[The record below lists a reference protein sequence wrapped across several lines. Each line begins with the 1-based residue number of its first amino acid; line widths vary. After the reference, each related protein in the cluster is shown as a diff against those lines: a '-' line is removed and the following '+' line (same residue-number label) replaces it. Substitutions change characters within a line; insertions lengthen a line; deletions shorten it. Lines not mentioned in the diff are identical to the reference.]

1 MKRIL
6 YIALWSILLIT
17 SQAFRAEA
25 RQLSLEEA
33 LARASQSK
41 MAKARKLNIDH
52 AKLVHTESVGATNC
66 FYIVN
71 HSENRGFMVLSADD
85 CAPAVLGY
93 VDNGQ
98 FDPANVPAN
107 FAYFLDRYTQ
117 QIVSATRM
125 NRTLVQKAPAKY
137 GFIPTII
144 EARWNQGEPYNRLC
158 TDYTVLSEPVVT
170 GCVATAISQIMRQ
183 YKWPVRGK
191 GSHSYTTKCEIDG
204 KEYTIH
210 PSANFDVEYEWDK
223 MLFDYNNGYT
233 KEEGDAV
240 ALLMRHVG
248 VACNMGYNPAGSGA
262 GVDTPIHALRTYFGY
277 DKNMKMSS
285 LSDYTDEAFANL
297 LLEELSTGRAIYG
310 AGNGHAFICDGY
322 DGEGYFHWNWGWG
335 GGNDGYF
342 MLAGTDAV
350 GGFRDG
356 LCVITGIQPDQGGE
370 APTVMRIDNYTLS
383 LKKITDYKQEIV
395 LNGFLYNTSG
405 KKVKVL
411 YGVKFE
417 NENGSYT
424 VPSFCTELDNGYGFT
439 SYGFRCQNVP
449 NGTYKVY
456 PAYRDM
462 ETGEWHF
469 PSCNPKEGIP
479 TVTIDVPVTEIRTA
493 QDLIDF
499 RTKVKQGKN
508 GCAVFMEDIDLGE
521 VCCAALGSWE
531 PIGSTTAPF
540 KGRVEGNGHIIKN
553 LFIRTTKD
561 FQGLFGVVG
570 DGTYISGLTLDASCN
585 VRGGSYVGGIAGG
598 SINGGFVTILDCGNE
613 GLVYA
618 SKMNAA
624 GIIGCCYESKA
635 RFVLENCYN
644 AGNISGMKE
653 NGAISGWVGDFASVE
668 NCYNIARVGGN
679 DGTRSFVRNGNHTL
693 MNNCYQLNT
702 VYPKQKGVN
711 TVLKDGVANGEL
723 AYLLNRN
730 GTAGH
735 WFQQLDTL
743 KGADEH
749 PVLHK
754 GSPWVYATS
763 DSTFSN
769 TPNDLCSIE
778 DGKDYTHEGTA
789 LCSEVRYVRGF
800 AQTEAWEPLF
810 VPFGTTLQEW
820 GSDVQ
825 VARIDG
831 IHHYDEDGDGIRE
844 RVEMEATSLAA
855 TDSIRANTPYL
866 IRSAQTDS
874 LHLAL
879 HRTALAMSTGF
890 EPTWCAN
897 ARVKFCLQG
906 VYAPFTT
913 GEADYI
919 LTDNAL
925 KNGTAET
932 IAPQRWYMYTTER
945 DPQIAPQRISLKIDG
960 STATGIS
967 GIHTDKDGNVK
978 AYDLLGR
985 PMQQPTKGIY
995 IRKGKKVLVK

>member
-1 MKRIL
+1 MKRFL
-6 YIALWSILLIT
+6 YIALWSVMLVI

-33 LARASQSK
+33 LARANQSK
-41 MAKARKLNIDH
+41 MAKARKLNAEN

-71 HSENRGFMVLSADD
+71 HGENRGFMVLSADD

-93 VDNGQ
+93 VDSGE

-125 NRTLVQKAPAKY
+125 NRKLTRKAPAEY

-170 GCVATAISQIMRQ
+170 GCVATAIAQIMRQ
-183 YKWPVRGK
+183 FEWPVRGT

-204 KEYTIH
+204 KEYTIN

-248 VACNMGYNPAGSGA
+248 VACDMGYNPAGSGA
-262 GVDTPIHALRTYFGY
+262 GVDMPLHALRTYFGY
-277 DKNMKMSS
+277 DKNMKMSN

-297 LLEELSTGRAIYG
+297 LLEELSTGRAIYA

-322 DGEGYFHWNWGWG
+322 DGDGYFHWNWGWG
-335 GGNDGYF
+335 GGSDGYF
-342 MLAGTDAV
+342 MLSGTDAV

-370 APTVMRIDNYTLS
+370 APCVLRLDTYSISRNE
-383 LKKITDYKQEIV
+383 ITDYSQKVTFDGWMINQ
-395 LNGFLYNTSG
+395 S
-405 KKVKVL
+405 KRRVKVM
-411 YGVKFE
+411 YAAKFE
-417 NENGSYT
+417 NENGTYIA
-424 VPSFCTELDNGYGFT
+424 PGLCTELDHFT
-439 SYGFRCQNVP
+439 GWTTFDFHCQNLP

-456 PAYRDM
+456 PAYRDL

-469 PSCNPKEGIP
+469 PSANPKDGVP
-479 TVTIDVPVTEIRTA
+479 TMTINVPVTEIRTA
-493 QDLIDF
+493 QDLVDF
-499 RTKVKQGKN
+499 RTQVQQGKH
-508 GCAVFMEDIDLGE
+508 GCAVFMNDIDLAE
-521 VCCAALGSWE
+521 VCGTEHGSWE
-531 PIGSTTAPF
+531 PIGNKDNPF
-540 KGRVEGNGHIIKN
+540 KGRVEGNGHVIKN
-553 LFIRTTKD
+553 LYIRTTKE
-561 FQGLFGVVG
+561 FQGLFGAVG

-598 SINGGFVTILDCGNE
+598 SSVGGFVTIRNCGNE
-613 GLVYA
+613 GFVYA

-624 GIIGCCYESKA
+624 GIIGCCNGSSA
-635 RFVLENCYN
+635 RFILENCYN

-653 NGAISGWVGDFASVE
+653 NGAISGWAGDFATVE
-668 NCYNIARVGGN
+668 NCYNISRVGGN
-679 DGTRSFVRNGNHTL
+679 DGSRPFVRHGNHAWID
-693 MNNCYQLNT
+693 NCYQQNT

-711 TVLKDGVANGEL
+711 TVQKDGVLSGEL
-723 AYLLNRN
+723 TYLLNEN
-730 GTAGH
+730 GTQDH
-735 WFQQLDTL
+735 WYQQLDTL
-743 KGADEH
+743 QGADEH

-769 TPNDLCSIE
+769 TPADLYVLEDGAEYNRESGLCSQV
-778 DGKDYTHEGTA
+778 H
-789 LCSEVRYVRGF
+789 YVRGF
-800 AQTEAWEPLF
+800 AQAEAWEPLF
-810 VPFGTTLQEW
+810 VPFGTTLEQW
-820 GSDVQ
+820 GEGIQ
-825 VARIDG
+825 VAKVTG
-831 IHHYDEDGDGIRE
+831 IHHYDDNGDGFHE
-844 RVEMEATSLAA
+844 RMVMVAASLNPA
-855 TDSIRANTPYL
+855 DSIRANTPYL
-866 IRSAQTDS
+866 VRATQADS
-874 LHLAL
+874 LHLVL
-879 HRTALAMSTGF
+879 HRTQLAASTGF

-897 ARVKFCLQG
+897 TRVKFCLQG
-906 VYAPFTT
+906 VYAPFTPDKT
-913 GEADYI
+913 DYT
-919 LTDNAL
+919 LMYNVL
-925 KNGTAET
+925 MNGIAET
-932 IAPQRWYMYTTER
+932 LAPQRWYMYTTER
-945 DPQIAPQRISLKIDG
+945 DPQTAPRRISLKVDG

-967 GIHTDKDGNVK
+967 GIHTDKAGNTVS
-978 AYDLLGR
+978 YDLLGR
-985 PMQQPTKGIY
+985 PIQQPTKGIH